1 MPPYQPTDEETA
13 YIMKLEDFHK
23 AIEAWS
29 KSSQPDE
36 RDRLRSF
43 INRNVE
49 EVREIVRLAGCRKT
63 MTISPPP
70 AVGGLVMQGVDPFNY
85 IFDSVYLMSLQGQVK
100 DMLDQTIGVI
110 QSGKFQERKAL
121 LERAAGALGPISG
134 SKVFLVHGHDESA
147 RETTARFLEKLDLD
161 PVILHEQ
168 PSSGRTIIEKV
179 EQYSEV
185 AFAVVLL
192 TPDDVGAKRGS
203 EPELAPRARQNV
215 ILELGYFLGKL
226 GRKHVAALIKDTVE
240 KPSDFDGVVYIQMD
254 AAGAWKLQLAREMKA
269 AGLNVDL
276 NKAV

>member
-1 MPPYQPTDEETA
+1 MPAYQPIDEETS
-13 YIMKLEDFHK
+13 YIKKLEGFRK
-23 AIEAWS
+23 EIEAWS
-29 KSSQPDE
+29 KSSQPHE
-36 RDRLRSF
+36 RDRIRSF

-49 EVREIVRLAGCRKT
+49 EVREIVRLAGCRMT

-70 AVGGLVMQGVDPFNY
+70 AVGGLVMQGVDPFDY
-85 IFDSVYLMSLQGQVK
+85 IFDSVYLTSLQGQVK

-110 QSGKFQERKAL
+110 LAGKFQERKAL
-121 LERAAGALGPISG
+121 LERARGALGPISG

-147 RETTARFLEKLDLD
+147 RETTARFLENLDLE

-168 PSSGRTIIEKV
+168 PSGGRTIIEKV

-192 TPDDVGAKRGS
+192 TPDDVGAKR
-203 EPELAPRARQNV
+203 EPEPALAPRARQNV

-226 GRKHVAALIKDTVE
+226 GRKHVAAITKDTVE
-240 KPSDFDGVVYIQMD
+240 KPSDYDGVVYIQMD